1 MIETIENIDHKLLLF
16 FNGLHFDWLDPIM
29 VAISSKWFWL
39 PVVGFF
45 VYFIIKKY
53 KNKFWIPLLA
63 AVICFAITDQSS
75 HLTKENY
82 KRYRPTHNLELTEK
96 VHVVNDYKGG
106 QYGFF
111 SGHATNSFGLALI
124 TLLFVKRKTYTYIII
139 AWAVLV
145 SYSRIYL
152 GVHFP
157 SDIFIGVLVGLSV
170 AFLVWKT
177 MKSIPY
183 FRNLIC

>member
-1 MIETIENIDHKLLLF
+1 
-16 FNGLHFDWLDPIM
+16 
-29 VAISSKWFWL
+29 V
-39 PVVGFF
+39 
-45 VYFIIKKY
+45 
-53 KNKFWIPLLA
+53 
-63 AVICFAITDQSS
+63 S
-75 HLTKENY
+75 HITKESY
-82 KRYRPTHNLELTEK
+82 KRYRPSHNLELAQK
-96 VHVVNDYKGG
+96 VHVVNDYRGG

-111 SGHATNSFGLALI
+111 SGHATSSFGLALI
-124 TLLFVKRKTYTYIII
+124 TLLFVKRKLYTYIII

-183 FRNLIC
+183 FRNTVC

>member
-1 MIETIENIDHKLLLF
+1 MIEFLENIDHKLLLLL
-16 FNGLHFDWLDPIM
+16 NGLHFDCLDPVM
-29 VAISSKWFWL
+29 FAISSKWFWI
-39 PVVGFF
+39 PIVIIFF
-45 VYFIIKKY
+45 YFIIKKY
-53 KNKFWIPLLA
+53 KKKFWIPLLIA
-63 AVICFAITDQSS
+63 IICFAITDQVS
-75 HLTKENY
+75 HITKESY
-82 KRYRPTHNLELTEK
+82 KRYRPSHNLELAQK
-96 VHVVNDYKGG
+96 VHVVNDYRGG

-111 SGHATNSFGLALI
+111 SGHATSSFGLALI
-124 TLLFVKRKTYTYIII
+124 TLLFVKRKLYTYIII

-183 FRNLIC
+183 FRNTVC